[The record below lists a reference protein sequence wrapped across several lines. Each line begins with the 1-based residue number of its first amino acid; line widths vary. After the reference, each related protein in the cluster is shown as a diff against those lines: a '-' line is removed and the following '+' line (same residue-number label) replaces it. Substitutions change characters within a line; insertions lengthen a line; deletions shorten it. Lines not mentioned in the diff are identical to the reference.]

1 MTPVAE
7 LLDRLR
13 AADARVFLRDG
24 RVVVDAPSDVL
35 TPDVEAEL
43 RARRDELAAALRP
56 RALSYPC
63 ISCGRF
69 HYVEPTPICYWCRRG
84 RR

>member
-1 MTPVAE
+1 MTPVME

-24 RVVVDAPSDVL
+24 RVVVDAPADLL

-43 RARRDELAAALRP
+43 RARRDELVAALRP
-56 RALSYPC
+56 QVWCYPC
-63 ISCGRF
+63 TSCGRF
-69 HYVEPTPICYWCRRG
+69 HFVEPALLCYWCRRG
-84 RR
+84 EA